1 MKKSALNKIVFT
13 LVASTFAGG
22 IATAQTTTTFETV
35 ETVETVET
43 AEIVVAPDYSF
54 DLDRTSD
61 SSMEML
67 PADAG
72 DYDVASPGE
81 VQGNS
86 NFTFDLE

>member
-1 MKKSALNKIVFT
+1 MKKSALNRIVFT

-35 ETVETVET
+35 ETVET

-61 SSMEML
+61 PSMEML

-72 DYDVASPGE
+72 DYEVASPGE

>member
-22 IATAQTTTTFETV
+22 IATAQTTTTF